1 MRAHSSIRL
10 LMTLLV
16 AGCAICTA
24 PTALAFNVYTVG
36 TGDGCQFS
44 DIQAAVDAAAANP
57 GEDYIF
63 IQGTPSMRW
72 GQQHVVI
79 TDQDVDIVGGF
90 AECTDNEPTPGYQS
104 SLQGESG
111 HSVIEIEGA
120 SNVFMENLE
129 LFGATMDDS
138 HQGGGIYYGGA
149 GTLWLEASWVH
160 GNQTGYGGGIAMN
173 PSAPS
178 TLVLQ
183 ASTVSVN
190 TATVEGGGIRL
201 DGPSVLY
208 ADSGTYIAENAA
220 PNGSG
225 GGIELASPAAAYISA
240 TVDLNTA
247 QYGGGIAAYAVGNMT
262 VEVTLYAS
270 NAAQPVSIY
279 GNTASEA
286 GGGVYIKSSQDF
298 AATLCAQD
306 FSIDANSS
314 DNGSAIQADSN
325 SGVGAYVHINDQACP
340 TAASPFPAV
349 TCTTGAFCN
358 EIADNTGGP
367 TVAIG
372 EGGELSANRFAARR
386 NHTSSLI
393 LVDTSEGNP
402 NGFGLVSSQLH
413 DCLLV
418 DNVTSDVI
426 DAYPPEGGGVP
437 GPNTQMI
444 VDSCTITNNLIGTGY
459 DSVDITANFA
469 VITNSIIYDPGAQA
483 VYFPGAVGD
492 LTAQYVL
499 ANNASTLASGI
510 GIVQGAPSFVD
521 AANQDYHLT
530 RTSLGVDFAPA
541 SGAIAVDLDG
551 GLRSVDL
558 DDVPNVYGPMDLGAY
573 EISAQ
578 AEACSAAD
586 TIFCDGFDD

>member
-1 MRAHSSIRL
+1 MQAHISIRL

-24 PTALAFNVYTVG
+24 PIALAFNVYTVG

-63 IQGTPSMRW
+63 IQGTPTMRW

-90 AECTDNEPTPGYQS
+90 AACTDNEPTPGYQS

-149 GTLWLEASWVH
+149 GSLWLDATWVH
-160 GNQTGYGGGIAMN
+160 NNQTGYGGGIAME

-178 TLVLQ
+178 RLVLQ
-183 ASTVSVN
+183 ASTVSAN

-201 DGPSVLY
+201 DGDSVLY
-208 ADSGTYIAENAA
+208 ADSASYIAENAA
-220 PNGSG
+220 PNGPG
-225 GGIELASPAAAYISA
+225 GGIKIAAPAAAYISS

-247 QYGGGIAAYAVGNMT
+247 QYGGGIAAYAVDNIPI
-262 VEVTLYAS
+262 EVTLYAS
-270 NAAQPVSIY
+270 SAAQPSSIY
-279 GNTASEA
+279 GNTATTS
-286 GGGVYIKSSQDF
+286 GGGVYIKSSQFF

-306 FSIDANSS
+306 FSIDAN
-314 DNGSAIQADSN
+314 NAPVGSAIEADSN
-325 SGVGAYVHINDQACP
+325 NGVGSFVKINEQACP
-340 TAASPFPAV
+340 IADSPFPAV
-349 TCTTGAFCN
+349 ACATGAFCS
-358 EIADNTGGP
+358 EIADNTGGS
-367 TVAIG
+367 TIYID

-386 NHTSSLI
+386 NQTRSMI
-393 LVDTSEGNP
+393 FVDTSEGTP
-402 NGFGLVSSQLH
+402 SGLVSSQLSN
-413 DCLLV
+413 CLLA
-418 DNVTSDVI
+418 DNVTLDIV
-426 DAYPPEGGGVP
+426 DAYPSSTGTIGQ
-437 GPNTQMI
+437 NTQVVI
-444 VDSCTITNNLIGTGY
+444 DSCTIVDNQIGSGLDTL
-459 DSVDITANFA
+459 DLSANFA
-469 VITNSIIYDPGAQA
+469 VLTNSIVYDPGAE
-483 VYFPGAVGD
+483 VMYFPGATGD
-492 LTAQYVL
+492 MTAQYVL
-499 ANNASTLASGI
+499 ANNASTLNGGFAV
-510 GIVQGAPSFVD
+510 VQGAPSFVD

-541 SGAIAVDLDG
+541 GATAFDLDG
-551 GLRSVDL
+551 NPRSVDL
-558 DDVPNVYGPMDLGAY
+558 DDVPNAYGPMDLGAY
-573 EISAQ
+573 EIATQSG
-578 AEACSAAD
+578 ACSAAD
-586 TIFCDGFDD
+586 TIFCDGFED